1 MLKTSIDELTLVL
14 QATVSDKL
22 ALESDDDWQRLAN
35 EIIVEFEKN
44 ADLVNVF
51 GNQVEEKNC
60 PSGYNRGFTYGGH
73 AFYFCVAYNDSNYSM
88 GIVCK
93 FSAQALAYYL
103 KVRKT
108 QVYELLQNL
117 NSEVYEFRLSRCDL
131 DVDFLNESFTPTMI
145 FEDLKHE
152 KVLIYYQKMQ
162 KNKRIFVRKK
172 AKLQGF
178 AVGKEVPTL
187 YVGAVSSDSQ
197 LRIYDKKLEQVQRNG
212 SKLAWVLQFDSVVR
226 FELVLKHDLAHNLTN
241 LLLKINSEKQLN
253 DLILSIFL
261 QKFYFKRAKTNRM
274 TMYTR
279 KMKQAL
285 KSDQSYLLGHLNA
298 DNDLLRRFQYL
309 LYSSGTVSTLFKIM
323 AIWGYDDLDQA
334 VDYIKN
340 FVENWSAN
348 DDCKF
353 WLQKHA
359 SDTAETF
366 ADFADLKKNL
376 EEN

>member
-1 MLKTSIDELTLVL
+1 M
-14 QATVSDKL
+14 
-22 ALESDDDWQRLAN
+22 
-35 EIIVEFEKN
+35 
-44 ADLVNVF
+44 
-51 GNQVEEKNC
+51 
-60 PSGYNRGFTYGGH
+60 
-73 AFYFCVAYNDSNYSM
+73 
-88 GIVCK
+88 
-93 FSAQALAYYL
+93 
-103 KVRKT
+103 
-108 QVYELLQNL
+108 QVYEFLQTLKSNL
-117 NSEVYEFRLSRCDL
+117 YDFRLSRCDI
-131 DVDFLNESFTPTMI
+131 DVDFLNESFTPTKI
-145 FEDLKHE
+145 FEDLKRE
-152 KVLIYYQKMQ
+152 KVHVYYQKKQ
-162 KNKRIFVRKK
+162 KNKFIFVRKK

-187 YVGAVSSDSQ
+187 YIGAVSSDSQ

-261 QKFYFKRAKTNRM
+261 QKFYFKRAKTKRM